1 MYFLLVLLPSCRI
14 ITERSKELLYSR
26 PRKYIQCW
34 GQDTTEMGYVNIK
47 ELAEAMC
54 RYDLDDMD
62 LHWLK
67 ELNAELA
74 RMGEWC
80 YFIILS
86 SSVLS
91 LLCKATSSGPVFPR
105 ITHHYIPCSR
115 A

>member
-1 MYFLLVLLPSCRI
+1 MA
-14 ITERSKELLYSR
+14 ERSKELLYSR

-34 GQDTTEMGYVNIK
+34 GQDTTETGYVNIK

-74 RMGEWC
+74 QMGES
-80 YFIILS
+80 YMMIIFFSGLM
-86 SSVLS
+86 
-91 LLCKATSSGPVFPR
+91 LLYCTKQLNISQHGASRLICSAQLKRATL
-105 ITHHYIPCSR
+105 
-115 A
+115 

>member
-1 MYFLLVLLPSCRI
+1 M
-14 ITERSKELLYSR
+14 
-26 PRKYIQCW
+26 
-34 GQDTTEMGYVNIK
+34 NIK

-74 RMGEWC
+74 QMGEC
-80 YFIILS
+80 FYY
-86 SSVLS
+86 S
-91 LLCKATSSGPVFPR
+91 LLLWADAFIQSNFLLVSLGPVFSR
-105 ITHHYIPCSR
+105 ITQGYVPCSR